1 VAEFGW
7 VLWLTTSLVLA
18 APVVLAAMGGLTSE
32 RSGIMN
38 IALEGKMLTA
48 ACVTALVAN
57 ATGSAVVGLAA
68 GVTASLLLSLLLGLL
83 AQAYRMDHI
92 VAGMAI
98 NALALGGT
106 RFLHQRFTDPD
117 RAAEMAKL
125 PIELYFGL
133 ALLAPFVVALVLVRT
148 RGGLRLLA
156 VGSDPEKSRQAGL
169 RPAPIRYGAL
179 SATGLLCGLA
189 GAMLVT
195 NAGGF
200 SDGMTAGKGFIA
212 LAAVVL
218 GGWRP
223 LPTLAACLAFGLIDG
238 FQLQVQGSRLVGSGI
253 PSEFWNALPYLAT
266 VLAMAFLG
274 GRTRAPAGLGRP

>member
-1 VAEFGW
+1 MGEFGW
-7 VLWLTTSLVLA
+7 TLWLTTSLLLA
-18 APVVLAAMGGLTSE
+18 APVILAAMGGLASE
-32 RSGIMN
+32 RSGVMN
-38 IALEGKMLTA
+38 IALEGNMLTA
-48 ACVTALVAN
+48 ACITALA
-57 ATGSAVVGLAA
+57 AHMTGSAAWGLAA
-68 GVTASLLLSLLLGLL
+68 GVGSALAMSLLLGVL
-83 AQAYRMDHI
+83 AQAYRLDHI
-92 VAGMAI
+92 IAGMAI

-106 RFLHQRFTDPD
+106 RFLHQTFTDPD
-117 RAAEMAKL
+117 RGSDMAKF

-133 ALLAPFVVALVLVRT
+133 AVLAPVAVALVLSRT

-156 VGSDPEKSRQAGL
+156 VGSDPEKSRQTGL

-179 SATGLLCGLA
+179 TATGVLSGLA

-238 FQLQVQGSRLVGSGI
+238 FQLQVQGSRMVAAGL

-266 VLAMAFLG
+266 LLAMAFLSG
-274 GRTRAPAGLGRP
+274 KNRAPAGLGKP